1 MAKEYREKVEKELR
15 EICYDV
21 LVSFL
26 KISSSILFKGE
37 EEEEDMKKEK
47 KEKKNYN

>member
-15 EICYDV
+15 DICHDV

-26 KISSSILFKGE
+26 LDIGGGGRGVNTHIWGFVCDNLPRF
-37 EEEEDMKKEK
+37 
-47 KEKKNYN
+47 

>member
-21 LVSFL
+21 LVSTLIVLYDIDMLSYINAFL
-26 KISSSILFKGE
+26 YIV
-37 EEEEDMKKEK
+37 
-47 KEKKNYN
+47 